1 MNKTQG
7 SNKMVIDKKNVD
19 AKDAKS
25 TNSKKADDNVSG
37 NSKGKVPENNN
48 NVMENDNNEKTTNK
62 SNLPKPSQGSTRQY
76 LEQTVVNA
84 VMQGM
89 ALLAKE
95 RPSNPMEFLG
105 NYLIQKSKEKDQ

>member
-7 SNKMVIDKKNVD
+7 SNKMTVDKKNV
-19 AKDAKS
+19 DAKS

-37 NSKGKVPENNN
+37 NSKGKVQENNN
-48 NVMENDNNEKTTNK
+48 TENDNNEKSNK
-62 SNLPKPSQGSTRQY
+62 ASLPKPSQGSTRQY

-105 NYLIQKSKEKDQ
+105 NYLIQKSKEQDQ